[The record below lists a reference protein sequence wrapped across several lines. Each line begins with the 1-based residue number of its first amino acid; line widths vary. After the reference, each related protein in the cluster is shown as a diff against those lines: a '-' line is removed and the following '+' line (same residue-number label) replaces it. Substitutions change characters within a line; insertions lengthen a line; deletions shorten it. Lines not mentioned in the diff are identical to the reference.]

1 MNEISDLA
9 KITSILGIAATT
21 YLVYE
26 NNSIFINE
34 YELFTRKTPEAFRG
48 FKILHLNNLYGKTF
62 GSENYRLIEKI
73 NSLKPD
79 IIVTTGNMLT
89 STLDKDFVFFELC
102 KKLRSFYPIYY
113 SIEGCKNLSGKK
125 YEKYRDYLKGLM
137 DIGVILLNNSK
148 VSLIKKEDKL
158 NIYGI
163 YIEDEIKSFS
173 FKEGFKKENIFSK
186 EDVVNK
192 LGNPNRSEFNI
203 VLANDVIN
211 FEAYVK
217 CGSDITFSGYTRAI
231 NRYIFNN
238 LMERKKGIFIEKD
251 SSMILSRGLGNDF
264 FKMRIMNRPEITLIT
279 IR

>member
-1 MNEISDLA
+1 MNEISDLV
-9 KITSILGIAATT
+9 KITSILGIATT
-21 YLVYE
+21 AYLVYE

-34 YELFTRKTPEAFRG
+34 YELFTRKTPKAFRG

-89 STLDKDFVFFELC
+89 SSLDKDFVFLELC
-102 KKLRSFYPIYY
+102 KNLRSFYPIYY
-113 SIEGCKNLSGKK
+113 SIEGCKNLNRKK
-125 YEKYRDYLKGLM
+125 YEKYKEYLKGLV

-173 FKEGFKKENIFSK
+173 LKEGFKKEKIFSK

-192 LGNPNRSEFNI
+192 LGSPNRSEFNI
-203 VLANDVIN
+203 VLANDVVN

-217 CGSDITFSGYTRAI
+217 WGSDITFSGYTRAI

>member
-9 KITSILGIAATT
+9 KITSILGVAATT

-26 NNSIFINE
+26 NNSIYIHE
-34 YELFTRKTPEAFRG
+34 YELFTRKTPKAFRG

-62 GSENYRLIEKI
+62 GCENYRLIEKI
-73 NSLKPD
+73 NYLKPD

-89 STLDKDFVFFELC
+89 STLDKDFVFLELC
-102 KKLRSFYPIYY
+102 KSLRSFYPIYY
-113 SIEGCKNLSGKK
+113 SVEKCKGLSGKK

-163 YIEDEIKSFS
+163 YIDDKIKSIS
-173 FKEGFKKENIFSK
+173 LKERGEKGNIFSK
-186 EDVVNK
+186 EDIVKK
-192 LGNPNRSEFNI
+192 LGKPNRSEFNI

-217 CGSDITFSGYTRAI
+217 WGSDITFSGYTRAI

-264 FKMRIMNRPEITLIT
+264 FKIRIMNRPEITLIT

>member
-9 KITSILGIAATT
+9 KITSILGVAATT

-26 NNSIFINE
+26 NNSIYIHE
-34 YELFTRKTPEAFRG
+34 YELFTRKTPKSFRG

-62 GSENYRLIEKI
+62 GCENYRLIEKI
-73 NSLKPD
+73 NYLKPD

-89 STLDKDFVFFELC
+89 STLDKDFVFLELC
-102 KKLRSFYPIYY
+102 KSLRRFYPIYY
-113 SIEGCKNLSGKK
+113 SVEKCKGLSGKK

-163 YIEDEIKSFS
+163 YIDDKIKSIS
-173 FKEGFKKENIFSK
+173 LKERGEKGNIFSK
-186 EDVVNK
+186 EDIVKK
-192 LGNPNRSEFNI
+192 LGKPNRSEFNI

-217 CGSDITFSGYTRAI
+217 WGSDITFSGYTRAI

-264 FKMRIMNRPEITLIT
+264 FKIRIMNRPEITLIT

>member
-73 NSLKPD
+73 NYLKPD

-173 FKEGFKKENIFSK
+173 FKEGFKKEKIFSK

-217 CGSDITFSGYTRAI
+217 WGSDITFSGYTRAI

>member
-1 MNEISDLA
+1 
-9 KITSILGIAATT
+9 
-21 YLVYE
+21 
-26 NNSIFINE
+26 
-34 YELFTRKTPEAFRG
+34 TRKTPNSFRG

-89 STLDKDFVFFELC
+89 SSLDKDFVFLELC
-102 KKLRSFYPIYY
+102 KNLRSFYPIYY

-125 YEKYRDYLKGLM
+125 YEKYRDYLKGLV

-158 NIYGI
+158 NIYGL

-192 LGNPNRSEFNI
+192 LGNPNKSEFNI

-217 CGSDITFSGYTRAI
+217 WGSDITFSGYTRAI

-264 FKMRIMNRPEITLIT
+264 LKMRIMNRPEITLIT

>member
-1 MNEISDLA
+1 MNEISDLV
-9 KITSILGIAATT
+9 KITSIFGIATT
-21 YLVYE
+21 AYLVYE

-34 YELFTRKTPEAFRG
+34 YELFSRKTPKAFRG

-73 NSLKPD
+73 NFLKPD

-89 STLDKDFVFFELC
+89 SSLDKNFVFLELC
-102 KKLRSFYPIYY
+102 KILRSFYPIYY
-113 SIEGCKNLSGKK
+113 SIEGCKNLSGRK
-125 YEKYRDYLKGLM
+125 YDKYRVYLNELV

-148 VSLIKKEDKL
+148 VSLIKNEGKL

-163 YIEDEIKSFS
+163 YIGDEIKSNFL
-173 FKEGFKKENIFSK
+173 KEKRKKENVFSK
-186 EDVVNK
+186 EDIVNK
-192 LGNPNRSEFNI
+192 LGKPNRSEFNI
-203 VLANDVIN
+203 VLANDVVN

-217 CGSDITFSGYTRAI
+217 WGSDITFSGYTRAI

-251 SSMILSRGLGNDF
+251 SSMILSRGLGNGF
-264 FKMRIMNRPEITLIT
+264 FKMRIVNRPEITLIT

>member
-1 MNEISDLA
+1 
-9 KITSILGIAATT
+9 
-21 YLVYE
+21 
-26 NNSIFINE
+26 
-34 YELFTRKTPEAFRG
+34 
-48 FKILHLNNLYGKTF
+48 
-62 GSENYRLIEKI
+62 
-73 NSLKPD
+73 
-79 IIVTTGNMLT
+79 MLT
-89 STLDKDFVFFELC
+89 SSLDKDFVFLELC
-102 KKLRSFYPIYY
+102 KNLRSFYPIYY
-113 SIEGCKNLSGKK
+113 SIEGCKNLIGKK
-125 YEKYRDYLKGLM
+125 YEKYRDYLKGLV

-173 FKEGFKKENIFSK
+173 LKEGFKKEKIFSK

-192 LGNPNRSEFNI
+192 LGSPNRSEFNI

-217 CGSDITFSGYTRAI
+217 WGSDITFSGYTRAI

-264 FKMRIMNRPEITLIT
+264 LKMRIMNRPEITLIT

>member
-1 MNEISDLA
+1 
-9 KITSILGIAATT
+9 
-21 YLVYE
+21 V
-26 NNSIFINE
+26 
-34 YELFTRKTPEAFRG
+34 
-48 FKILHLNNLYGKTF
+48 
-62 GSENYRLIEKI
+62 
-73 NSLKPD
+73 
-79 IIVTTGNMLT
+79 
-89 STLDKDFVFFELC
+89 
-102 KKLRSFYPIYY
+102 
-113 SIEGCKNLSGKK
+113 
-125 YEKYRDYLKGLM
+125 

-148 VSLIKKEDKL
+148 VTLIKKEDKL

-173 FKEGFKKENIFSK
+173 FKGGCKKENIFSK
-186 EDVVNK
+186 EEVVNK

-217 CGSDITFSGYTRAI
+217 WGSDITFSGYTRAI

>member
-9 KITSILGIAATT
+9 KITSILGVAATT

-26 NNSIFINE
+26 NNNIYIHE
-34 YELFTRKTPEAFRG
+34 YELFTRKTPKAFRG

-62 GSENYRLIEKI
+62 GCENYRLIEKI
-73 NSLKPD
+73 NYLKPD

-89 STLDKDFVFFELC
+89 SALDKDFVFLELC
-102 KKLRSFYPIYY
+102 KSLRRFYPIYY
-113 SIEGCKNLSGKK
+113 SVEKCKGLSGKK

-163 YIEDEIKSFS
+163 YIDDKIKSIS
-173 FKEGFKKENIFSK
+173 LKERGEKGNIFSK
-186 EDVVNK
+186 EDIVKK
-192 LGNPNRSEFNI
+192 LGKPNRSEFNI

-217 CGSDITFSGYTRAI
+217 WGSDITFSGYTRAI

-264 FKMRIMNRPEITLIT
+264 FKIRIMNRPEITLIT

>member
-21 YLVYE
+21 YLFYE

-34 YELFTRKTPEAFRG
+34 YELFTRKTPKAFRG

-62 GSENYRLIEKI
+62 GSENYKLIEKI

-89 STLDKDFVFFELC
+89 SSLDKDFVFLELC
-102 KKLRSFYPIYY
+102 KNLRSFYPIYY

-125 YEKYRDYLKGLM
+125 YEKYRDYLKGLV

-173 FKEGFKKENIFSK
+173 FKGGCKKENIFSK

-217 CGSDITFSGYTRAI
+217 WGSDITFSGYTRAI

>member
-102 KKLRSFYPIYY
+102 KNLRSFYPIYY

-186 EDVVNK
+186 QDVVNK

-217 CGSDITFSGYTRAI
+217 WGSDITFSGYTRAI

>member
-1 MNEISDLA
+1 MNEISDLV

-34 YELFTRKTPEAFRG
+34 YELFTRKTPNSFRG

-89 STLDKDFVFFELC
+89 SSLDKDFVFLELC
-102 KKLRSFYPIYY
+102 KNLRSFYPIYY

-125 YEKYRDYLKGLM
+125 YEKYRDYLKGLV

-148 VSLIKKEDKL
+148 VSLIKKEDQL

-173 FKEGFKKENIFSK
+173 FKGGCKKENIFSK

-192 LGNPNRSEFNI
+192 LGSPNRSEFNI

-217 CGSDITFSGYTRAI
+217 WGSDITFSGYTRAI

>member
-34 YELFTRKTPEAFRG
+34 YELFTRKTPNSFRG
-48 FKILHLNNLYGKTF
+48 FNILHLNNLYGKTF

-89 STLDKDFVFFELC
+89 SSLDKDFVFLELC
-102 KKLRSFYPIYY
+102 KNLRSFYPIYY
-113 SIEGCKNLSGKK
+113 SIEGCKNLIGKK
-125 YEKYRDYLKGLM
+125 YEKYRDYLKGLV

-173 FKEGFKKENIFSK
+173 LKEGFKKEKIFSK

-192 LGNPNRSEFNI
+192 LGSPNRSEFNI

-217 CGSDITFSGYTRAI
+217 WGSDITFSGYTRAI

-264 FKMRIMNRPEITLIT
+264 LKMRIMNRPEITLIT